1 MTHTDQRRL
10 WIVLA
15 AALLLAFAV
24 SGCGEEKPAPA
35 PVVKKTLPKEAAK
48 AEEAAH
54 PVAVAVKTPSPV
66 SIYNPAGKRDP
77 FVAFLKVER
86 KGPSPDLTSLPPLQ
100 RYELGELRFVGV
112 IWGPALTRALV
123 EDAEGK
129 GYTVSVGMKIGRND
143 GVVTRITNKEIFIRE
158 EFRDYSGSKVRRDS
172 SLKLQTGGGK

>member
-1 MTHTDQRRL
+1 MTHTDHRHL
-10 WIVLA
+10 GIVLA
-15 AALLLAFAV
+15 AALLLALSV
-24 SGCGEEKPAPA
+24 GGCGGEKPAPA
-35 PVVKKTLPKEAAK
+35 PVVKKTMPKEAAK
-48 AEEAAH
+48 AAEAEH
-54 PVAVAVKTPSPV
+54 PVAVAVKTPPPV

-86 KGPSPDLTSLPPLQ
+86 KGPAPDLSSLPPLQ

-112 IWGPALTRALV
+112 IWGPAVTRALV

-172 SLKLQTGGGK
+172 SLKLQTGGGI